1 LKSQIPGTFL
11 KVKAVW
17 LEETWYRQYHKNLVQ
32 LPSGNVGSQ
41 LSDLHEHYLYKI
53 LHGNEASNQML
64 NLAERKPGTLYLVLF
79 AAYSGNHVYQA
90 CQTGGLLAAW
100 GESRKE
106 GREERMTIIFTE
118 FELHKHTYHAI
129 YTDTKHRMMYAE

>member
-17 LEETWYRQYHKNLVQ
+17 LEETWYHQNHKNLVQ
-32 LPSGNVGSQ
+32 LPSDNVESQ

-53 LHGNEASNQML
+53 LHGNEASNQTL

-79 AAYSGNHVYQA
+79 VAYSGNNVCQA
-90 CQTGGLLAAW
+90 CQTGGLQAAW

-106 GREERMTIIFTE
+106 VKERKE
-118 FELHKHTYHAI
+118 
-129 YTDTKHRMMYAE
+129 